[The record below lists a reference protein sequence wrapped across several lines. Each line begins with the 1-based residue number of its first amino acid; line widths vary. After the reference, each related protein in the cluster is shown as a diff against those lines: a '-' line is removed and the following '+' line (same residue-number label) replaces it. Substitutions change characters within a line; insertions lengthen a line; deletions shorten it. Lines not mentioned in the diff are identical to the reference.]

1 MPKGKFSNFSVYG
14 KATADIL
21 SRKVEKVESRKA
33 SNLAYPKITL
43 AVGSRVQP
51 GRSGSGLTCPGLR
64 GGAGS
69 AVHRHS
75 TTVRLQFAGGL
86 LITIVSAAA
95 AASGLAAF
103 VTSVRISSKAWT
115 NRLKRQMSKFL
126 LKNLILGLSG
136 ERSQEQ

>member
-1 MPKGKFSNFSVYG
+1 M
-14 KATADIL
+14 
-21 SRKVEKVESRKA
+21 
-33 SNLAYPKITL
+33 TL

-51 GRSGSGLTCPGLR
+51 GRSGSGLTCSGLR

-95 AASGLAAF
+95 AVSFVVAF
-103 VTSVRISSKAWT
+103 VNSVRISSKAWT
-115 NRLKRQMSKFL
+115 NRLKKANVKVSK
-126 LKNLILGLSG
+126 KNFIPGLSG
-136 ERSQEQ
+136 DDDYKEKGSQQQY